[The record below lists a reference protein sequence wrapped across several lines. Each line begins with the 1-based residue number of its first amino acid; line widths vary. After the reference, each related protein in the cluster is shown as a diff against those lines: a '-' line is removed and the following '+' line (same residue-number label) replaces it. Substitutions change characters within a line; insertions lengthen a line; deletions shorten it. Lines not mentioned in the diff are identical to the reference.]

1 MEAVDKSKL
10 LLDILVLWSWRF
22 EKRRPIIKNAH
33 IYDIVLSQL
42 ESREVE
48 IVRRL
53 LVLNLLQILP
63 YANAHPTAL
72 FVQDALEHLAVKF
85 GI

>member
-1 MEAVDKSKL
+1 M
-10 LLDILVLWSWRF
+10 LWSWRF

-33 IYDIVLSQL
+33 IYEIVLSHL
-42 ESREVE
+42 DSREVE

-53 LVLNLLQILP
+53 LVLNLLQIVP
-63 YANAHPTAL
+63 YANDHRNAL

-85 GI
+85 DI